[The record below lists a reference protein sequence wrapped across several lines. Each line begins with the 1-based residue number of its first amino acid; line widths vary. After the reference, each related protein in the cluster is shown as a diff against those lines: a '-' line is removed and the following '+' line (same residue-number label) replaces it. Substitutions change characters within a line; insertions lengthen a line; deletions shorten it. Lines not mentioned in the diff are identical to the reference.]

1 ATAGYLVPRLTSRPK
16 EVPCSRRRGWIRG
29 SNPAGKI
36 TEILSHYG
44 NAPGGRHPVSID
56 SDAVVSRRHGEVI
69 DMGVG
74 RCLSMAATQ
83 YAEVDNLNLA
93 YQVYGSGPV
102 DLAYVPRLHN
112 HVERSGTCWASPSRW
127 TASPGSRASSRSTS
141 AGAAC
146 RTRWPRR
153 QR

>member
-1 ATAGYLVPRLTSRPK
+1 
-16 EVPCSRRRGWIRG
+16 
-29 SNPAGKI
+29 
-36 TEILSHYG
+36 
-44 NAPGGRHPVSID
+44 
-56 SDAVVSRRHGEVI
+56 
-69 DMGVG
+69 MGVG

-83 YAEVDNLNLA
+83 YAEVDNLNIA
-93 YQVYGSGPV
+93 DQVYGSGPV

-112 HVERSGTCWASPSRW
+112 HVERTGTCWASPSRW

-153 QR
+153 RRLSSDNHPLDSARTARAPSAPEVTCFASRWRNGRATNSRSLHRRVLCDLRSSFGGEGWG